1 METDKSG
8 RDLGL
13 PLERVVGAVLRN
25 DNRVLLCLRSRERK
39 HYPGVWDVPGG
50 HVDGHESPQEAL
62 VRELEEELGIR
73 ADVPAGRPWI
83 IEEFEGVELSLFV
96 IDQWDGEIRNC
107 APHEHEAVRW
117 VSLEEL
123 PQLELAHPLYR
134 SLLAQAV
141 RSPLPERHEPRTR
154 AE

>member
-1 METDKSG
+1 MNMETDTSG

-13 PLERVVGAVLRN
+13 PLERVVGAILRN
-25 DNRVLLCLRSRERK
+25 NNRVLLCLRSRERR

-62 VRELEEELGIR
+62 VRELEEELGIK
-73 ADVPAGRPWI
+73 AGVPPGRPWI
-83 IEEFEGVELSLFV
+83 TEEFEGVELSLFV

-117 VSLEEL
+117 VSLDEL
-123 PQLELAHPLYR
+123 PQLGLAHPLYR
-134 SLLAQAV
+134 TLLPQAV
-141 RSPLPERHEPRTR
+141 RSP
-154 AE
+154 

>member
-1 METDKSG
+1 
-8 RDLGL
+8 
-13 PLERVVGAVLRN
+13 
-25 DNRVLLCLRSRERK
+25 
-39 HYPGVWDVPGG
+39 
-50 HVDGHESPQEAL
+50 
-62 VRELEEELGIR
+62 
-73 ADVPAGRPWI
+73 
-83 IEEFEGVELSLFV
+83 
-96 IDQWDGEIRNC
+96 
-107 APHEHEAVRW
+107 VRW